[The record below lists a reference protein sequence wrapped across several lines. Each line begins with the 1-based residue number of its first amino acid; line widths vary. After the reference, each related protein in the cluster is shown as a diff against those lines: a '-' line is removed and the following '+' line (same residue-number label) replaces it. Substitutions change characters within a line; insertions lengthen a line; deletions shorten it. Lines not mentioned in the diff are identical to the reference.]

1 MIALP
6 LDNVT
11 ALCYGTWKNVKH
23 RAIAHKYRTLNE
35 ILISE
40 SIYKYS
46 IGYIPFTHVI
56 FKKKKKKK
64 KPHLRVP
71 SR

>member
-1 MIALP
+1 MLRPYVMVVAKIR
-6 LDNVT
+6 V
-11 ALCYGTWKNVKH
+11 VKH
-23 RAIAHKYRTLNE
+23 RAIARKYRTLNE

-56 FKKKKKKK
+56 FKKKKHTYTFTR
-64 KPHLRVP
+64 PI
-71 SR
+71 